1 MTDIATRYMRLVE
14 KRPELEPKDFMS
26 RPVRYLPNEG
36 WVYDEAYHPREGNIS
51 ECIASKSHII
61 SDEAYALIVFHWL
74 DMLPTGVVLHH
85 NKDWPE
91 AKDREGN
98 NAARGNWWVQ
108 YIVKRSEQLKDWPGA
123 CGATPIKA
131 LLAFWEGQL

>member
-14 KRPELEPKDFMS
+14 KRPELAATLKGLPIGVRVDDFGT
-26 RPVRYLPNEG
+26 PWWTVNDDG
-36 WVYDEAYHPREGNIS
+36 WTIETENGDEQMHAIVS
-51 ECIASKSHII
+51 LT
-61 SDEAYALIVFHWL
+61 LIEN
-74 DMLPTGVVLHH
+74 LPTGVVLHH

-123 CGATPIKA
+123 CGATPFEA
-131 LLAFWEGQL
+131 VLAFWEGQV